1 MIRDLNKQ
9 TIRRTARAM
18 PRWDIG
24 EDVRNVWRCLSDKNY
39 RPIMTGEWVSDER
52 LQNAL
57 KPLNQPDYAE
67 WNLHQYAEFK
77 EKAIKGQ
84 ALYAIISHYRDHII
98 QHGGLCA
105 EFGVFQGYSLKMSA
119 EMLPECQW
127 YGFDS
132 FEGFEQEWQMNNN
145 QYALRKDAFS
155 LGGHVPELAL
165 ANVSLVKGY
174 FSDSLPKFVANL
186 SDEDYFSLVHID
198 CDTFDAVESVFTY
211 LGDRVVPGTII
222 VMDDLV
228 GLIGITDAMKAFY
241 EFVQNKNIQ
250 FEWLL
255 CGRGP
260 NDYTVLDRGCVMTHW
275 LFANKIGMFS
285 AACMLK

>member
-1 MIRDLNKQ
+1 MEFNKEGM
-9 TIRRTARAM
+9 RRTARAM
-18 PRWDIG
+18 RRWNIG
-24 EDVRNVWRCLSDKNY
+24 EDVRGVWRCLSDQNY
-39 RPIMTGEWVSDER
+39 RPIMMGEWVSDKR
-52 LQNAL
+52 LQDAL
-57 KPLNQPDYAE
+57 VGLNDPDYAE
-67 WNLHQYAEFK
+67 WNLRQYREFK
-77 EKAIKGQ
+77 EKAIDEQ
-84 ALYAIISHYRDHII
+84 ILYTIISRYRNHIL
-98 QHGGLCA
+98 QHGDLCA
-105 EFGVFQGYSLKMSA
+105 EFGVFQGYSLKLSA

-155 LGGHVPELAL
+155 LGGRVPELGL
-165 ANVSLVKGY
+165 RNVSLVKGY
-174 FSDSLPKFVANL
+174 FSDSLPKFVAKL

-211 LGDRVVPGTII
+211 LGDRLLLGTII

-228 GLIGITDAMKAFY
+228 GLIGIRDAMKAFY
-241 EFVQNKNIQ
+241 EFVQNKNIE

-260 NDYTVLDRGCVMTHW
+260 NEYTVLDRGWIMTHW
-275 LFANKIGMFS
+275 LFTNKIGMFS